1 MAKNKFLLPLFLMIY
16 CFADSDSALAFECSS
31 FYDQNR
37 MDSKLMNHLIS
48 EMEYLND
55 PLIWKNFEHPSFVEK
70 ILAYGDPVIFDGK
83 VTVNGSNSRLIGS
96 ISAGERVVI
105 QYQTSSGT
113 ITDIGNL
120 SVESGKSLNFKPSSI
135 EFKSLTK
142 YPSNYISLNVR
153 DIFKIMAIPKNNN
166 LPIDKALQVRNR
178 LLKNDIDWKH
188 EYRLLRYRLAYK
200 DVLIQN
206 LLLDPSTILSV
217 DNPIHKNSIE
227 TLGIYVVNTKLGKK
241 VIKIISN
248 SFQQKKSYDQAVY
261 QLHLGELGVSIPVSG
276 ILDKK
281 GIQEIYSRF
290 PHMNHSKQNQYLSA
304 DWAIVMD
311 WIPEGWNPKPE
322 GNRLDRIPEIPW
334 FAKNWDSKK
343 IIARLDRV
351 DEVMYRLA
359 IADIDLQYLFSKSGR
374 PYVFDLAYA
383 QTSSED
389 AINKRSSMNI
399 SEVIKNAHYLF
410 RTRLQM
416 RLDSSKANL
425 RKDNFFFQESILEG
439 FSTEELQWLA
449 LETISKNNI
458 LSSDLRNAAQNKISY
473 FKFTEN
479 LSKFTL
485 QAQVF
490 SSIQVPTFQQLPTA
504 KEAIEFALLT
514 FTNPYYD
521 SQFRELLSH
530 VKTP

>member
-1 MAKNKFLLPLFLMIY
+1 MFYF
-16 CFADSDSALAFECSS
+16 FADSDSALAFECDS
-31 FYDQNR
+31 YYVQNR
-37 MDSKLMNHLIS
+37 MESKLKNHLFS

-55 PLIWKNFEHPSFVEK
+55 PLVWQNFRHPSFIEK
-70 ILAYGDPVIFDGK
+70 ILVYGDPVIFDGS
-83 VTVNGSNSRLIGS
+83 VIVNGSNSRLINS
-96 ISAGERVVI
+96 ISASERVVI
-105 QYQTSSGT
+105 QYQTSSGM

-120 SVESGKSLNFKPSSI
+120 SLENGKGFDFKTSNI

-142 YPSNYISLNVR
+142 YPSNYISLNMR
-153 DIFKIMAIPKNNN
+153 DLFKIMAVPKNNN
-166 LPIDKALQVRNR
+166 LPIDKALQIRNR
-178 LLKNDIDWKH
+178 PLKNDIDWQY

-200 DVLIQN
+200 DILIQN

-217 DNPIHKNSIE
+217 EDPIHKNSIE

-248 SFQQKKSYDQAVY
+248 SFQQKKTYDQAVY
-261 QLHLGELGVSIPVSG
+261 QLHLGELGVSIPVTG
-276 ILDKK
+276 ILDKN

-334 FAKNWDSKK
+334 FAKNWDSKE
-343 IIARLDRV
+343 IIANLDKV
-351 DEVMYRLA
+351 DEAMYRLGT
-359 IADIDLQYLFSKSGR
+359 ADIDLQYLFSKSGR

-389 AINKRSSMNI
+389 ALDQRAIKNI
-399 SEVIKNAHYLF
+399 SEVLKNAHYLF

-416 RLDSSKANL
+416 RLDSSKTNVS
-425 RKDNFFFQESILEG
+425 KDSFFFQERILEG
-439 FSTEELQWLA
+439 FTTEELQWLA
-449 LETISKNNI
+449 LETIRKNSI
-458 LSSDLRNAAQNKISY
+458 LSSDLRNTAQSKIDY

-479 LSKFTL
+479 LNKFML
-485 QAQVF
+485 QTQSF
-490 SSIQVPTFQQLPTA
+490 SINQVPAFQQRPTV
-504 KEAIEFALLT
+504 KEAIEFALLA

-530 VKTP
+530 AETP